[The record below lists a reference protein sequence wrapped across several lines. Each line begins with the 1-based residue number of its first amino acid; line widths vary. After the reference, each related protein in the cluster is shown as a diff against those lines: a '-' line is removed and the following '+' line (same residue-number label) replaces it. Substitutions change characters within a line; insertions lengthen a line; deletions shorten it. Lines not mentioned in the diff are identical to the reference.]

1 MNVIK
6 EVSKQPETGQ
16 FIAMWVYN
24 NKIWSSTYYQPDNDC
39 TLLEYNEQSD
49 SFVEA
54 VSNTMLYST
63 TAKYFIIGE
72 LS

>member
-1 MNVIK
+1 
-6 EVSKQPETGQ
+6 
-16 FIAMWVYN
+16 MWVYN